1 MEIRLLSLLEG
12 ARRAAGTVVI
22 IDVYRA
28 FTTAAV
34 ALQRGAA
41 RLLLVDSPEAA
52 FKLRRE
58 GRGELCL
65 GEVSGIKVPGFDFGN
80 SPFELSRAGV
90 HGKTLIQSTSA
101 GTKGVVAAGRAE
113 ALFAAA
119 LVNAE
124 ATVRAV
130 LAVRPSLV
138 SLVAMGTN
146 GTERS
151 DEDEQCALYVRSRL
165 RGRRP
170 DPAAVRSLVLSAHDS
185 AKFDDPERP
194 YFDPRD
200 RDVAL
205 EIDSIPFAVRV
216 RVEGDLLVA
225 TPETIR

>member
-1 MEIRLLSLLEG
+1 LLEG

-41 RLLLVDSPEAA
+41 RILLVDTPESA

-58 GRGELCL
+58 GRGDLCL

-80 SPFELSRAGV
+80 SPLELSRADV

-119 LVNAE
+119 LINAE

-130 LAVRPSLV
+130 LTRNPSLV

-146 GTERS
+146 GAQRS
-151 DEDEQCALYVRSRL
+151 DEDEQCALYMRNRL
-165 RGRRP
+165 RDRRP

-185 AKFDDPERP
+185 AKFDDPKRP
-194 YFDPRD
+194 HFDPRD
-200 RDVAL
+200 RDMAL
-205 EIDSIPFAVRV
+205 QIDSIPFAVRV

-225 TPETIR
+225 TPETLP

>member
-12 ARRAAGTVVI
+12 ARQAAGTVVI

-41 RLLLVDSPEAA
+41 RILLVDTPEAA

-58 GRGELCL
+58 GRGDLSM
-65 GEVSGIKVPGFDFGN
+65 GEASGIKVPGFDFGN
-80 SPFELSRAGV
+80 SPLELSQAGV
-90 HGKTLIQSTSA
+90 HGQTLIQSTSA

-130 LAVRPSLV
+130 LARRPSLV

-146 GTERS
+146 GTVRS
-151 DEDEQCALYVRSRL
+151 DEDEQCALYMRNRL

-194 YFDPRD
+194 HFNPRD
-200 RDVAL
+200 RDMAL
-205 EIDSIPFAVRV
+205 QIDSIPFAIRV

-225 TPETIR
+225 TPETIP